1 MFLVNDIYL
10 YRDADALE
18 DYMAERTWKD
28 KTFAKATLR
37 KLRVVV
43 FENQIINYYQE
54 ENQDI
59 DAVLDIF
66 IRTNSGGEPLSF
78 SNLLMSITTANW
90 RKDARQ
96 EFKKLI
102 EDVFQ
107 CTLLFLQTSF

>member
-1 MFLVNDIYL
+1 M
-10 YRDADALE
+10 
-18 DYMAERTWKD
+18 
-28 KTFAKATLR
+28 
-37 KLRVVV
+37 VV